1 MPVMFS
7 ERFVSNWDLS
17 TARASSVAA
26 AFIMGSG
33 ISQSRVVVA
42 GFSDS
47 KPLESNATK
56 EGRAKNRRIEII
68 VSAAA
73 SKDLNAQWMIANPA
87 QKAFQCGWLPFQI
100 WQFY

>member
-7 ERFVSNWDLS
+7 ESFVSNWDLS

-26 AFIMGSG
+26 SFITGSG

-68 VSAAA
+68 VSAET
-73 SKDLNAQWMIANPA
+73 
-87 QKAFQCGWLPFQI
+87 QKELTSNE
-100 WQFY
+100 